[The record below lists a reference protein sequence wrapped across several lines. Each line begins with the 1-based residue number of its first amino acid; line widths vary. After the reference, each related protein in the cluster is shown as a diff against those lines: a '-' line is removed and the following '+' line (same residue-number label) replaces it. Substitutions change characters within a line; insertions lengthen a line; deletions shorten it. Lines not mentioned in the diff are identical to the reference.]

1 MLAAGSNTIRFSKD
15 TATVKDIIQIPTLL
29 GTITFYIIPINTPFL
44 LCLQDINVIKV
55 RFNNL
60 KNILI

>member
-1 MLAAGSNTIRFSKD
+1 MSAAGSNTIRFGKD
-15 TATVKDIIQIPTLL
+15 TATVKGIVRVPTLL
-29 GTITFYIIPINTPFL
+29 SIITFHVVLINTPFL
-44 LCLQDINVIKV
+44 LCLQNINAIGV